1 MLVTGTL
8 IFLRAHPLPR
18 WDIRGGPRVSGT
30 PTRGRPQPSSNYRAG
45 AFLGID
51 APWALSALPECL
63 LQRSVYRAVD
73 ARTVKDRHLP
83 AGAQPVAP
91 GTELRYRN
99 CVIAV
104 RANDAT
110 VTRGADRFHIPP
122 LSQFFTTRQGL
133 IFVRQTTDGHGAE
146 LRVYAV
152 SNL

>member
-8 IFLRAHPLPR
+8 IFLHAHPFAR
-18 WDIRGGPRVSGT
+18 WDIRGGPRASGP
-30 PTRGRPQPSSNYRAG
+30 PTRGRPQAASHYRAG
-45 AFLGID
+45 NFLGIE

-63 LQRSVYRAVD
+63 LQQSVFRAID
-73 ARTVKDRHLP
+73 AHTVKRLHLP
-83 AGAQPVAP
+83 KGAQPVAP
-91 GTELRYRN
+91 GTELTYRN

-104 RANDAT
+104 RATDAT
-110 VTRGADRFHIPP
+110 VRRGPDRFHIPP